1 MGYDAMEI
9 QASFDAAQYFFYILM
24 AKKRNEIMSNYQLRQ
39 FKDQTAPLVRILM
52 ILTEALGDA
61 ILVGEWIEDGLDPP
75 SPGDLPK
82 RLRDALVSPL
92 GLMIL
97 GFVGRRRRFSKLT
110 SIMNIWSFL
119 FSNKK

>member
-1 MGYDAMEI
+1 
-9 QASFDAAQYFFYILM
+9 
-24 AKKRNEIMSNYQLRQ
+24 MSNYQLCQ
-39 FKDQTAPLVRILM
+39 SEDQNKIAPLVRLLT

-110 SIMNIWSFL
+110 SIMNIWSLLFL
-119 FSNKK
+119 QTRCRFQFIGLYLLLYTLSRI

>member
-1 MGYDAMEI
+1 
-9 QASFDAAQYFFYILM
+9 
-24 AKKRNEIMSNYQLRQ
+24 
-39 FKDQTAPLVRILM
+39 M

-119 FSNKK
+119 FFKQEVDFNSLVCIFVSYVI

>member
-1 MGYDAMEI
+1 MKLCLIISYV
-9 QASFDAAQYFFYILM
+9 Y
-24 AKKRNEIMSNYQLRQ
+24 LRI
-39 FKDQTAPLVRILM
+39 KTIPTAPLVIILM

-119 FSNKK
+119 FFKQEVDFNSLVCIFVSYVI

>member
-1 MGYDAMEI
+1 MKLCLIISYV
-9 QASFDAAQYFFYILM
+9 
-24 AKKRNEIMSNYQLRQ
+24 NLRI
-39 FKDQTAPLVRILM
+39 KTIPTAPLVRILM

-119 FSNKK
+119 FFSNKK